1 MHLTIVNNDTHVTS
15 IRTRQRTL
23 LHTRHNTFHNSRQE
37 AGIDRTTDDTVN
49 KHQFTTP
56 FQWYLF
62 RTSHGNLKFLSIE
75 LIRFRHRHTFFI
87 RFYDQVNFTKL
98 TGTTGLFLMTIVG
111 TGSLCNRFTIWNLR
125 FFIFY
130 LKFFVVFQTPF
141 QGTKMEFSL
150 TVYQS
155 LFQFF

>member
-37 AGIDRTTDDTVN
+37 ACIDRTTDNTVD

-75 LIRFRHRHTFFI
+75 LIRIGHRHTFFI
-87 RFYDQVNFTKL
+87 RFYNQVNFTKL
-98 TGTTGLFLMTIVG
+98 TGTTGLFLMTIVSASG
-111 TGSLCNRFTIWNLR
+111 FCNRFTIRNLR
-125 FFIFY
+125 FFV
-130 LKFFVVFQTPF
+130 LHRKFFVVFQTPF
-141 QGTKMEFSL
+141 QCTKMEFSL
-150 TVYQS
+150 SVYQS
-155 LFQFF
+155 LLQLL